1 LSLAVI
7 LAAALAA
14 PAQPSGARAVMD
26 EVDKRRRTA
35 SEYSEGVIT
44 VEEKGKTRQ
53 KAWRSWRLGWGPEA
67 KGLIQFQEPAEVKG
81 VGLLTLSHSNRPAE
95 QWFYAP
101 AIDRDRRVAKQEKST
116 RFLGTHFTYE
126 DMEERDVD
134 AYTYTLVGEDAISG
148 APCFKI
154 EAKPALS
161 KESQYSKLVFWVLE
175 DRYVTI
181 RVEADV
187 EGALRR
193 VFEGSD
199 VRDVQGIPIV
209 HAWSLTDTKRPGVTR
224 LVVENV
230 HVNPSVPGTLFTVGA
245 MRTIHPKAE

>member
-1 LSLAVI
+1 MLAAVLAV
-7 LAAALAA
+7 
-14 PAQPSGARAVMD
+14 PAHPVDARAVMG

-44 VEEKGKTRQ
+44 VEEKGKTRR

-67 KGLIQFQEPAEVKG
+67 KGLIQFQEPPEVKG
-81 VGLLTLSHSNRPAE
+81 VGLLTLSHANRPAE

-134 AYTYTLVGEDAISG
+134 AYTYASLGEDALSG
-148 APCFKI
+148 ARCFKI
-154 EAKPALS
+154 EARPAPT
-161 KESQYSKLVFWVLE
+161 KESQYSRLVFWVLE

-187 EGALRR
+187 AGQLRR

-199 VRDVQGIPIV
+199 VRDVSGIPIV

-230 HVNPSVPGTLFTVGA
+230 HVNPSLSGQLFTVGE
-245 MRTIHPKAE
+245 MRTIHPAAN

>member
-1 LSLAVI
+1 MSLALM
-7 LAAALAA
+7 LAAALAV
-14 PAQPSGARAVMD
+14 PAQPSSARAVMD
-26 EVDKRRRTA
+26 EVDKRRRTT

-81 VGLLTLSHSNRPAE
+81 VGLLTLSHANRPAE

-126 DMEERDVD
+126 DMEERDID
-134 AYTYTLVGEDAISG
+134 AYAYTLLGEDAIAG
-148 APCFKI
+148 ARCFKI
-154 EAKPALS
+154 EAQPVLS

-193 VFEGSD
+193 TFEGSD
-199 VRDVQGIPIV
+199 VRDVSGVPIV

-224 LVVENV
+224 LVVQNV
-230 HVNPSVPGTLFTVGA
+230 HVDPNLPGTLFTVGA

>member
-1 LSLAVI
+1 M
-7 LAAALAA
+7 LAAALAV
-14 PAQPSGARAVMD
+14 PAHPLDARAVMD

-44 VEEKGKTRQ
+44 VEEKGRTRQ

-81 VGLLTLSHSNRPAE
+81 VGLLTLSHAHRPAE

-134 AYTYTLVGEDAISG
+134 AYTYTLVGEDGLSG
-148 APCFKI
+148 ARCFKI
-154 EAKPALS
+154 EARPAPS
-161 KESQYSKLVFWVLE
+161 KESQYSKLVFWVLA
-175 DRYVTI
+175 DRFVTI
-181 RVEADV
+181 RVEAEV
-187 EGALRR
+187 EGLLRR

-199 VRDVQGIPIV
+199 VREVQGIPIV
-209 HAWSLTDTKRPGVTR
+209 HAWSLTDTKRPDVTR
-224 LVVENV
+224 LLVQNV
-230 HVNPSVPGTLFTVGA
+230 RVNPALQERLFTVGE
-245 MRTIHPKAE
+245 MRTVHPKAE